1 VEAVMSTTTGEVQ
14 PVVSGPWIAPETQH
28 KEVPSIPPVTRTE
41 GGAAAK
47 VGDFILNSGANFPLP
62 PSGFSDEVVQQ
73 VQSFLTENMGME
85 LNFIADA
92 NGRTVVQLLDSN
104 TGKLVRQIPPEKVSL
119 LRDKLEKLRGF
130 LFDGKA

>member
-1 VEAVMSTTTGEVQ
+1 MEAVMSTTTGEVQ
-14 PVVSGPWIAPETQH
+14 PVASGLWIAPETQH

-47 VGDFILNSGANFPLP
+47 VGDFRSNSGANFPLP
-62 PSGFSDEVVQQ
+62 PSGFSDEVAQQ
-73 VQSFLTENMGME
+73 VQSFLTQNMGME

-92 NGRTVVQLLDSN
+92 DGRTVVQLLDSN
-104 TGKLVRQIPPEKVSL
+104 TGKLIRQIPPEKVSL
-119 LRDKLEKLRGF
+119 LRDKLKKLRGF